1 MSTHPDPQT
10 ADADQLREAADDAWE
25 RGDWRTAAKLMRKVE
40 LALKAERQAML
51 RPPVDYVRIR
61 ARLEAGEFN
70 ADLAREHGVSRA
82 AITRG
87 AQRAGW
93 AGPQRGQ
100 RKKGAGERYN
110 GSKLKVADRL
120 VIAERARDGVARSAL
135 AAEYGVCYQR
145 IAQVVREY
153 AQ

>member
-61 ARLEAGEFN
+61 ARLEAGEFS
-70 ADLAREHGVSRA
+70 ADLAAEHGVSRA
-82 AITRG
+82 AISQG
-87 AQRAGW
+87 ARRAGW
-93 AGPQRGQ
+93 KGLRRDQR
-100 RKKGAGERYN
+100 RK
-110 GSKLKVADRL
+110 GSQHNSKTSVADRP
-120 VIAERARDGVARSAL
+120 VIAARVRSGVSRAAI
-135 AAEYGVCYQR
+135 AAEFV
-145 IAQVVREY
+145 
-153 AQ
+153 